1 METVVFRMSNE
12 LSDRL
17 RKAGRRL
24 KREKQSL
31 IMEALE
37 EYLRKLNCG
46 KFLEE
51 ARRQSILAST
61 CPNKDEEV
69 WLEHADTTGWK

>member
-1 METVVFRMSNE
+1 MSNE

-17 RKAGRRL
+17 RKAARRL

-31 IMEALE
+31 ITEALE
-37 EYLRKLNCG
+37 EYLRKLNRG

-51 ARRQSILAST
+51 ARRQSVLVSAS
-61 CPNKDEEV
+61 PNQDEEV
-69 WLEHADTTGWK
+69 WMKHADATGWK